1 MSKARK
7 MSNKKRDFTKLFE
20 TIWEKYCARTQ
31 ERPSREGLGRYLG
44 ISAAKLRSHAR
55 GQWPLAEELAIYAE
69 KLNLDAA
76 WLLTGKGK
84 PDGSGSAPAQ
94 ESPCRNAAGQ
104 IVGHLLR
111 DTIGGA
117 LGMTPEDFATATG
130 IGSGALEEILNGTRF
145 PSWNELEAMARVF
158 GVNAQFLL
166 TGQGPDVLEQDEL
179 RRFCAA
185 VGIPP
190 EPYALQEALGVRLED
205 AAQELG
211 RHENALERRL
221 EWLRAHPAD
230 TENAPLPQA
239 MPEAWCQEARERYG
253 MALAWLAGD
262 TARASHMRVRATDA
276 AMTRLDGLIARLR
289 ACGGT
294 DAQVQALIQD
304 FAHGAENAQERHK
317 PHKAASAQTAHIKH
331 WE

>member
-1 MSKARK
+1 MPEVAKVSK
-7 MSNKKRDFTKLFE
+7 KKRNFSKHFE
-20 TIWEKYCARTQ
+20 IIKEKYCALSK
-31 ERPSREGLGRYLG
+31 ERYTREGMGRYLG
-44 ISAAKLRSHAR
+44 MSPWMIRSHEG

-76 WLLTGKGK
+76 WLLTGEGK
-84 PDGSGSAPAQ
+84 PHGSVSAPAQ
-94 ESPCRNAAGQ
+94 ERPCRNAAGQ

-117 LGMTPEDFATATG
+117 LGMTPGDFATATG

-145 PSWNELEAMARVF
+145 PSWSELEAMARVF

-166 TGQGPDVLEQDEL
+166 TGQGPDILEQDEL

-185 VGIPP
+185 VGIQP

-205 AAQELG
+205 AVQELG

-262 TARASHMRVRATDA
+262 TAQASHMRVQATDA
-276 AMTRLDGLIARLR
+276 VMARLDGLIARLR

-294 DAQVQALIQD
+294 DAQVQALIQN
-304 FAHGAENAQERHK
+304 FAHGAEGKEPLKQ
-317 PHKAASAQTAHIKH
+317 HKAAAAQTAHIKP